1 MKNQTTD
8 TTPVQQAESLKTWS
22 APKLETLAVALDTL
36 VADPAGSADGAG
48 TAANTKT

>member
-1 MKNQTTD
+1 MKTQTND
-8 TTPVQQAESLKTWS
+8 TSVQQAETLKTWS
-22 APKLETLAVALDTL
+22 APRLEVLTVALDTL